1 MEKEEMKN
9 TKPRIALM
17 IDKEGWALDNSAK
30 QIKKYLS
37 DYYDIDII
45 PMDIFGDN
53 AIKILI
59 LANLYDLMS
68 LMWRGNISWLNSD
81 FSKEYISNLGFEYEE
96 FIEKY
101 LRGQN
106 IVTAVYDHLFLEEQK
121 ERTEF
126 IFNNVK
132 DYIVSSEKLK
142 TIYDEYPNIKKPSMV
157 IADGVDLDLF
167 KPKGSKEND
176 SNKTL
181 IIGWTGNSKFTDATD
196 DDLKG
201 VTKIIMPAIKEL
213 KEEGYDIT
221 LNVADRNV
229 KMIAHEDMPE
239 YYNYIDIYVC
249 GASTEG
255 KQNSVI

>member
-59 LANLYDLMS
+59 LANLYDLMFF
-68 LMWRGNISWLNSD
+68 MWRGNIAWLYSD

-142 TIYDEYPNIKKPSMV
+142 TIYDKYPNIKKPSMV
-157 IADGVDLDLF
+157 NADGVD
-167 KPKGSKEND
+167 
-176 SNKTL
+176 
-181 IIGWTGNSKFTDATD
+181 
-196 DDLKG
+196 
-201 VTKIIMPAIKEL
+201 
-213 KEEGYDIT
+213 
-221 LNVADRNV
+221 
-229 KMIAHEDMPE
+229 
-239 YYNYIDIYVC
+239 
-249 GASTEG
+249 
-255 KQNSVI
+255 

>member
-59 LANLYDLMS
+59 LANLYDLMFF
-68 LMWRGNISWLNSD
+68 MWRGNISWLYSD

-142 TIYDEYPNIKKPSMV
+142 TIYDKYPNIKKPSMV

-213 KEEGYDIT
+213 KEEG
-221 LNVADRNV
+221 
-229 KMIAHEDMPE
+229 
-239 YYNYIDIYVC
+239 
-249 GASTEG
+249 
-255 KQNSVI
+255 